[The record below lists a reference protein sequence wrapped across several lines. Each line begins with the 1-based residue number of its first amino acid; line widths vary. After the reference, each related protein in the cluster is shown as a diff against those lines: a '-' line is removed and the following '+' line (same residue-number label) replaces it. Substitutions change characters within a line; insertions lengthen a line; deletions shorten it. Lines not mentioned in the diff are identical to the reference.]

1 MNKSKSHKHHYFPK
15 IKTVRTKHSP
25 EPLSKQF
32 FGLTMQ
38 IAFDN
43 SCLKKVI
50 KKKVNCSAL
59 PNPMQTLTCLEKDPK
74 KTNALNY
81 KIFKLI
87 NQRMKRSDYFKH
99 LYKQFLSRLRME
111 KINFVNDTS
120 NRRQQENLEYGGD
133 LFKEPGFDSKKNDN
147 TYINF
152 HCFQKL
158 VSSNQLSIF
167 RFLDSKTKPYREM
180 RAVVKIKNVD
190 WSDYKQRFFI
200 DVKSVENPKDIRKM
214 VKERYKQRKEYFN
227 TGKFKLTSN
236 FASKFKTRLMEKST
250 SRLYINN
257 MFKMKKVIDKVNTEI
272 NEQKKLNKLKINI
285 KKIIDSTKR
294 LEGFYKE
301 DTLENEYTSNERLM
315 KGQQEILQGA
325 FKANLIFYMIEQL
338 TNKYTFIKLFN
349 SLNVI

>member
-1 MNKSKSHKHHYFPK
+1 
-15 IKTVRTKHSP
+15 
-25 EPLSKQF
+25 
-32 FGLTMQ
+32 
-38 IAFDN
+38 
-43 SCLKKVI
+43 
-50 KKKVNCSAL
+50 
-59 PNPMQTLTCLEKDPK
+59 
-74 KTNALNY
+74 
-81 KIFKLI
+81 
-87 NQRMKRSDYFKH
+87 
-99 LYKQFLSRLRME
+99 
-111 KINFVNDTS
+111 
-120 NRRQQENLEYGGD
+120 
-133 LFKEPGFDSKKNDN
+133 
-147 TYINF
+147 
-152 HCFQKL
+152 
-158 VSSNQLSIF
+158 
-167 RFLDSKTKPYREM
+167 M

-301 DTLENEYTSNERLM
+301 DTLENEYTSNERLI